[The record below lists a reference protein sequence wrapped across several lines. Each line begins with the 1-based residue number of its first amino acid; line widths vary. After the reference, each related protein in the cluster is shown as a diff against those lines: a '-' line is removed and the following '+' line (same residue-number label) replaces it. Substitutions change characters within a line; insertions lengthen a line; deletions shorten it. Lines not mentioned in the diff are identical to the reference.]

1 MHVHTYMHLHTHT
14 HIPQK
19 EELGSFHLSDGSRY
33 ILHQKFYY
41 YCEVFLSHSYLQQVP
56 SRNLSSNADVFL
68 EEFRSEIP
76 IFKLLGTPKQVE
88 STAQYSDLS
97 DPGVQLVCKYL
108 KAYDTETF
116 GVKRIDKLYK
126 EGTYTTHF

>member
-1 MHVHTYMHLHTHT
+1 M
-14 HIPQK
+14 
-19 EELGSFHLSDGSRY
+19 
-33 ILHQKFYY
+33 
-41 YCEVFLSHSYLQQVP
+41 P

-108 KAYDTETF
+108 KAYDTEIS
-116 GVKRIDKLYK
+116 GVKRIDQLYK
-126 EGTYTTHF
+126 EGTYTTYF